1 MPFSKTTK
9 FTKNDNFFLGWGYM
23 PLQGYS
29 LSINTNDNVY
39 IEHLHALERYFRQ
52 NLHDVEKFIITV
64 EHLDQVA
71 QKKDHIQGFFTIN
84 RSTQTT
90 ASVMKQHMRYH
101 IKNGI
106 PFSPPA
112 TLLKKHKDDL
122 QFGFGYCLKETVTS
136 PPTGK
141 VIATNLLPHEM
152 SKYSDFYAE
161 HNKKDT
167 TKIKSYELF
176 FDWLKN
182 FILTCKARGA
192 DVHKFWEHANVKE
205 YIQNFLAESDV
216 ILTTNDFH
224 VINFNFKGIFLRY
237 TRLEA

>member
-1 MPFSKTTK
+1 
-9 FTKNDNFFLGWGYM
+9 M

-29 LSINTNDNVY
+29 LSINTQDNVY
-39 IEHLHALERYFRQ
+39 TEHLTALEKYLSQ
-52 NLHDVEKFIITV
+52 TLHDVQKFIITV
-64 EHLDQVA
+64 EHLDQYQ
-71 QKKDHIQGFFTIN
+71 QKKDHIQCFFTVD
-84 RSTQTT
+84 RCTETT
-90 ASVMKQHMRYH
+90 ASAMRTQMKYH
-101 IKNGI
+101 LKNGL
-106 PFSPPA
+106 PFHKPA
-112 TLLKKHKDDL
+112 YMLKKHKDDL
-122 QFGFGYCLKETVTS
+122 RFGFGYCLKETLTT

-141 VIATNLLPHEM
+141 VFATNL
-152 SKYSDFYAE
+152 SQIDINKVNDFYAE

-167 TKIKSYELF
+167 TKVKSYELF